1 MLMEEKKRCPYCGEE
16 ILAIARKCKHCG
28 EWLDTPPTT
37 NKTRSCP
44 VCGEDIDASA
54 KICPYCN
61 EPTGFTVD
69 NAKYDTTNQNNITDA
84 NAGEYLYCRNCNER
98 ISANA
103 DACPICGDKDPFF
116 FHDIKKKKKIGWP
129 ITFLLAITLLK
140 NINIIN
146 HTNKQ
151 KIFIFVGFLIIC
163 LVLLYLIHRLVTT
176 LFANKHMKKMNKIFH
191 AKGDYNATSTW
202 KSKLEEFCDE

>member
-28 EWLDTPPTT
+28 EWLDTRPAT
-37 NKTRSCP
+37 NETRNCP

-54 KICPYCN
+54 KTCPYCN
-61 EPTGFTVD
+61 EPTGFTAN
-69 NAKYDTTNQNNITDA
+69 NAKDNTTNQNDTTDA

-116 FHDIKKKKKIGWP
+116 FHDIKKKKKTGWP
-129 ITFLLAITLLK
+129 ITFLL
-140 NINIIN
+140 
-146 HTNKQ
+146 
-151 KIFIFVGFLIIC
+151 V
-163 LVLLYLIHRLVTT
+163 VT
-176 LFANKHMKKMNKIFH
+176 IQR
-191 AKGDYNATSTW
+191 
-202 KSKLEEFCDE
+202 